1 MGHQVGVMVF
11 GLLIIL
17 TFAAWRSAQM
27 LCRRS
32 VRVVAAIV
40 DKGDLPGAKALIS
53 KHCQSC

>member
-1 MGHQVGVMVF
+1 MGHQVVMVF
-11 GLLIIL
+11 NLLIIL

-27 LCRRS
+27 LCRRC

-53 KHCQSC
+53 KHC